1 MNATLFRQLIAKDLY
16 MTRFLLVGAVISGLG
31 SLVLCTQG
39 PVGFTFGSITFMT
52 TLIALG
58 VMSAMYGV
66 FEERKDRSYLFILS
80 LPLSGRDYVK
90 AKMLGSLLTFMIPW
104 AILTVAAVAIL
115 SMAPAIPH
123 GLAPMSLLVC
133 FYCLLNTCV
142 LIAVTLLIRSE
153 GVVAGCIVL
162 TNLLVSFFLFTLARI
177 PGIAGSQTSMKAD
190 WNQNVFIVLVVV
202 LVLIGCAIALPLR
215 VYSRKRDLV

>member
-1 MNATLFRQLIAKDLY
+1 MNATLFRQLIGKDLY

-31 SLVLCTQG
+31 SLALCTRG

-80 LPLSGRDYVK
+80 LPLSGHDYVK
-90 AKMLGSLLTFMIPW
+90 AKMVGSLLTFMIPW
-104 AILTVAAVAIL
+104 AILTIATLAML
-115 SMAPAIPH
+115 SLSPGIPH
-123 GLAPMSLLVC
+123 GLAPMGLLVC
-133 FYCLLNTCV
+133 FYTLLNTCV
-142 LIAVTLLIRSE
+142 LIAVTLLVRSE
-153 GVVAGCIVL
+153 GLVAGCIVL
-162 TNLLVSFFLFTLARI
+162 TNLLVSFFLFTIARI
-177 PGIAGSQTSMKAD
+177 PGIAGKQTAMTAD
-190 WNQNVFIVLVVV
+190 WNESVLIVLIVL

-215 VYSRKRDLV
+215 AYSRKRDLV